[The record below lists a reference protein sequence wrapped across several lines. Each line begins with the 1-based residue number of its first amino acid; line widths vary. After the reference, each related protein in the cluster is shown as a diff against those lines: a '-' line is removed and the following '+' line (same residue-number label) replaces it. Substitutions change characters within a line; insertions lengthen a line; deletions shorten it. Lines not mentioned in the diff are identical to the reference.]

1 MNKAA
6 ELRRISKNLSTL
18 EAENYFIEGGSIIE
32 RLTYLS
38 IVARAK
44 KLAKRSLTTLSV
56 KNRSYLFTPWLDEQL
71 RYNGFIVVVDYASGK
86 EVFDSIYWG

>member
-38 IVARAK
+38 IVSRAK

>member
-1 MNKAA
+1 MTKAD
-6 ELRRISKNLSTL
+6 ELRRLSKNMDTL
-18 EAENYFIEGGSIIE
+18 KAENYFLKGGTIKE

-44 KLAKRSLTTLSV
+44 KLAKLSLTTLSV

-71 RYNGFIVVVDYASGK
+71 RYNGFIVVVDYTSDK